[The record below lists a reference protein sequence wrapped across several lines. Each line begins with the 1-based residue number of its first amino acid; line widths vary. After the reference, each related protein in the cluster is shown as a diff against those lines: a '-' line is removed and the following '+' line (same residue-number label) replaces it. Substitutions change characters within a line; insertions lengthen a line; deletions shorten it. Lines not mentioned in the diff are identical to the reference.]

1 MSFYGLIVSAILL
14 IVGNILNW
22 VSSAIILASANQSS
36 DQPTKSAL
44 KAAFWFSLLEI
55 PFVLIVV
62 IGGIKYLA
70 TRGCS
75 KRHFVLLFSFI
86 LLVISFIIVFV
97 ITYIYAGKASARG
110 DGDTARNLNSVRYL
124 LIATFALSFIAFL
137 IIYFIIGRKVGKI
150 GKLCRKARKLE
161 NRVKG
166 EARQVQA
173 VEKKAVAEA
182 KQVEKKAQTKKNA
195 RS

>member
-1 MSFYGLIVSAILL
+1 MSFYGLIVAAVLL
-14 IVGNILNW
+14 IVGNITNW
-22 VSSAIILASANQSS
+22 VGSAIILASANQSS

-86 LLVISFIIVFV
+86 FLFISFIIVFV

-110 DGDTARNLNSVRYL
+110 DTDTARNLNSVRYL
-124 LIATFALSFIAFL
+124 LLTTFGLSLVAFL
-137 IIYFIIGRKVGKI
+137 IIYFVLGRKVGKI
-150 GKLCRKARKLE
+150 GKICRKARKLE
-161 NRVKG
+161 NKVKKETKVAQKEVKQG
-166 EARQVQA
+166 EKVVQA
-173 VEKKAVAEA
+173 AEK
-182 KQVEKKAQTKKNA
+182 KKNA
-195 RS
+195 TRS